1 MDSSLGVGPPAVG
14 RPLRLVPFRG
24 RRLNPGRIGDPA
36 TGRLFARPY
45 RDVSERLARWRAD
58 GQLREDLEPALYVHE
73 YTAAGL
79 TVRGLVGALDLSHR
93 ATGLDDRAVVPHER
107 IHSDQV
113 AGLADRMATWELD
126 PAPIILVHRGSA
138 AVRELVDEVVATPPA
153 HEYVDRAD
161 QQHRV
166 WAVTDPEIVARV
178 NRALDTARAII
189 ADGHHRYA
197 AYLRLQQDHPGG
209 ANDRGLAM
217 LVDQLDTP
225 LFLGA
230 IHRVFLGVTLDEL
243 SAAARPTA
251 RFAPVTATEALA
263 ALAPDTLVATDGVAW
278 GTITFPVSG
287 DDRAAVEVLHD
298 RVLPALDPAPR
309 RVGFHHSVDEALRR
323 VRSTRGVAVLM
334 PAPDFDLVDRIAGT
348 GRLLPEKATSFQ
360 PKPSIGV
367 LIRSLHDE

>member
-1 MDSSLGVGPPAVG
+1 
-14 RPLRLVPFRG
+14 VPFRG
-24 RRLNPGRIGDPA
+24 RRLTPGRIGDPA

-58 GQLREDLEPALYVHE
+58 GQLHEDLEPALYVHE

-79 TVRGLVGALDLSHR
+79 TVRGLVGALDVSRR
-93 ATGLDDRAVVPHER
+93 ATGLDDRAVIPHER
-107 IHSDQV
+107 LHADQV

-126 PAPIILVHRGSA
+126 PAPILLVHRGTP
-138 AVRELVDEVVATPPA
+138 AVRGLVEEGVAGPPL

-161 QQHRV
+161 QRHRV
-166 WAVTDPEIVARV
+166 WALTDPGLVARV
-178 NRALDTARAII
+178 NGALDSARALI

-197 AYLRLQQDHPGG
+197 AYLRLQERHPGG

-230 IHRVFLGVTLDEL
+230 IHRVLLGVTLEEL
-243 SAAARPTA
+243 TAACRSAA
-251 RFAPVTATEALA
+251 RFAPVAATDALA
-263 ALAPDTLVATDGVAW
+263 ALAPDTLVVTDGTDW
-278 GTITFPVSG
+278 GTISCPVAS
-287 DDRAAVEVLHD
+287 DRAAVEVLHD
-298 RVLPALDPAPR
+298 QVLPVLEPAPR
-309 RVGFHHSVDEALRR
+309 RVGFHHSVDDALRR
-323 VRSTRGVAVLM
+323 VRSSHGVAVLM
-334 PAPDFDLVDRIAGT
+334 PAPDFDLVDRIART